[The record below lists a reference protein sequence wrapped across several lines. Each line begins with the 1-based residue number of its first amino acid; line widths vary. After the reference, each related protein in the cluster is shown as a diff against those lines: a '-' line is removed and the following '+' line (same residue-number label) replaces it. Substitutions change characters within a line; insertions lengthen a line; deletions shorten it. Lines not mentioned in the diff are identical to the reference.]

1 MWAFVLFWAELFFLF
16 FRRIIGYD
24 SKLNF
29 NTNSFKFSNP
39 TKTSFSDNSIDDQ
52 TKGSLN
58 LALSSLTA
66 PIWPNLWQKV
76 DGIFSE
82 VENLRLRVIVEFYS
96 KVGLHLKSG
105 AISFLTSVARSSGY
119 TLAADDIKIT
129 CHWKR
134 WFWSHRYDNDYI
146 WAVESFEIFTA
157 ISIWLWNWCGR
168 RIHIAE
174 DCNDKKFVAKIRTYV
189 ANFCQQHRFIRFRI
203 TDMIHQKFHNS
214 IFPRHWNVNR
224 ISLL

>member
-96 KVGLHLKSG
+96 KVMTTFELWKVLKSSQPFQFGCGIG
-105 AISFLTSVARSSGY
+105 AIYL
-119 TLAADDIKIT
+119 
-129 CHWKR
+129 
-134 WFWSHRYDNDYI
+134 
-146 WAVESFEIFTA
+146 
-157 ISIWLWNWCGR
+157 
-168 RIHIAE
+168 
-174 DCNDKKFVAKIRTYV
+174 
-189 ANFCQQHRFIRFRI
+189 RFRWKLAWEYMFCI
-203 TDMIHQKFHNS
+203 CSNTAWLK
-214 IFPRHWNVNR
+214 
-224 ISLL
+224 